1 MDDVLVPRASKSSA
15 GQGRVTAPLPGFF
28 YAPPADAMV
37 PFFEHDEDPKK
48 PRPVHV
54 QRKQEGWMEVD
65 ESRKDDDRDRHR
77 HVHVRC

>member
-1 MDDVLVPRASKSSA
+1 
-15 GQGRVTAPLPGFF
+15 
-28 YAPPADAMV
+28 MV